1 MIIGIP
7 TEIKQDEYR
16 VALLPVGARL
26 LVEDGNEV
34 LIEKGAGLGSGFAD
48 ADYTEAGTELV
59 KSAEEVYA
67 RAEMII
73 KVKEP
78 QPKEITL
85 MLEQQLIFCYFHFA
99 GSRKLTEA
107 CLEQKIVAMAY
118 ETLRDAE
125 GKLPLLTP
133 MSEVAGKMSIQEGA
147 KGLEKPMM
155 GRGILLGGV
164 TGVKPAEVL
173 IIGGGI
179 VGTNAAR
186 TAAGLGA
193 NVVIMDINLDRL
205 RYLDEI
211 MPANVTTLYC
221 DPHAIEQYAIRADL
235 VVGAVLI
242 PGAKA
247 PVLIDRPLLTKMKK
261 GAVLVDVSID
271 QGGCFATSRPTTHSD
286 PVYVVE
292 GVVHYC
298 VSNMPGAVGR
308 TSSQALCNATLPYC
322 RRLAA
327 LGLDNFLAESS
338 GQAAALNMRNNMI
351 TCPAVAEAF
360 PDLGLAHKK

>member
-7 TEIKQDEYR
+7 AEIKQDEYR

-26 LVEDGNEV
+26 LCEDGHEV
-34 LIEKGAGLGSGFAD
+34 LLEHGAGMGSGFAD
-48 ADYTEAGTELV
+48 IDYTAVGATLV
-59 KSAEEVYA
+59 KSADEIYS
-67 RAEMII
+67 RADMII

-78 QPKEITL
+78 QPAEIEMMREDQIL
-85 MLEQQLIFCYFHFA
+85 FCYFHFA
-99 GSRKLTEA
+99 GSRALTEA
-107 CLEQKIVAMAY
+107 CLKKKIAAVAY
-118 ETLRDAE
+118 ETLHDNK
-125 GKLPLLTP
+125 GQLPLLTP

-164 TGVKPAEVL
+164 AGVKPAEVL
-173 IIGGGI
+173 VIGGGV

-221 DPHAIEQYAIRADL
+221 DPHAIEQYAPKADL

-247 PVLIDRPLLTKMKK
+247 PVLIDRPLLSQMKK

-271 QGGCFATSRPTTHSD
+271 QGGCFATSRPTTHSE
-286 PVYVVE
+286 PVFVE
-292 GVVHYC
+292 EGIVHYC

-322 RRLAA
+322 RKLAA
-327 LGLDNFLAESS
+327 LGLDKFLAESS
-338 GQAAALNMRNNMI
+338 DQEAALNMRGGKL
-351 TCPAVAEAF
+351 TCSAVAEVF
-360 PDLGLAHKK
+360 PDLQ